1 MRKLTLVLALIF
13 SVSAINAFAGEQTD
27 KEKKAEKK
35 KEMMMKLAPGKSCS
49 KKCADD
55 KEKSDKKVEEAK
67 KP

>member
-1 MRKLTLVLALIF
+1 MRKLTFAITLIF
-13 SVSAINAFAGEQTD
+13 SVSTLNTFAAGDKTD

-55 KEKSDKKVEEAK
+55 KKTEEVKKS
-67 KP
+67 